1 MSVLS
6 DIITKT
12 IIKQMVKNSET
23 QSYIAEILKVI
34 TPDRA
39 RNTLRNVTLVLVS
52 NVGVCGN

>member
-1 MSVLS
+1 
-6 DIITKT
+6 
-12 IIKQMVKNSET
+12 MVKNSET

>member
-6 DIITKT
+6 DIIMKT